1 MMIYVN
7 DETINIVGL
16 IEFGYKKAEL
26 KYYT

>member
-16 IEFGYKKAEL
+16 IKFGYREAER
-26 KYYT
+26 K